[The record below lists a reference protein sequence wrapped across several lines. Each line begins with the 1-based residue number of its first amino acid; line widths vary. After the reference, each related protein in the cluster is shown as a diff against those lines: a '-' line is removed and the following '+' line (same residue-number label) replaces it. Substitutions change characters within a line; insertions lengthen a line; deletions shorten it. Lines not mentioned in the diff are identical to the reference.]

1 MTPVSEA
8 AQDAEPR
15 VAMSFYLE
23 QVAGEGED
31 AEPLVLVGYERSL
44 LGVFDGLGG
53 AGGTVYD
60 TPGGR
65 HTGAWFA
72 SRLARDVVAG
82 HMPEVVGAGPKIDG
96 ERTARLLAERLRKA
110 LVERLAEFD
119 VPRSSLRSK
128 LLKALPS
135 TMAVAYLVRDGAGGY
150 ACHCFWAGDS
160 RLYVIDPLAGAQ
172 QLTTDDLRSDNDA
185 MANLLDDSVMDNCL
199 SADTEFV
206 VHHRRVDLHPPF
218 IALAAS
224 DGCFGYVAS
233 PMHFEHLVLSGLDG
247 ASSPDGWREALRAA
261 VQAVAGDDA
270 TLALLAVGGDLAE
283 LKGAYRARLDTL
295 RTTYIEPMEE
305 VERQLRSAQQQ
316 ASELEQRRAT
326 LRAELWSRYKPDYER
341 HLAEAA
347 PAPEPPAAEPPAAEA
362 PAAEPQAAAAEAAPD
377 EEPKTP

>member
-1 MTPVSEA
+1 MSGA

-53 AGGTVYD
+53 AGGTVYE

-65 HTGAWFA
+65 HAGAWFA

-82 HMPEVVGAGPKIDG
+82 HMPEVVGAGPQIDG
-96 ERTARLLAERLRKA
+96 EQTARQLAERLRKA

-119 VPRSSLRSK
+119 APRSSLRSK

-135 TMAVAYLVRDGAGGY
+135 TMAVAYLVRGETGGY

-160 RLYVIDPLAGAQ
+160 RLYVIDPVAGAQ
-172 QLTTDDLRSDNDA
+172 QLTSDDLRSDNDA

-206 VHHRRVDLHPPF
+206 VHHRRVDLQPPF

-247 ASSPDGWREALRAA
+247 AASPDGWREALRSS

-270 TLALLAVGGDLAE
+270 TLALLALGGDLAE
-283 LKGAYRARLDTL
+283 LKGTYRTRLDTL

-305 VERQLRSAQQQ
+305 AERQTRSAQEQ
-316 ASELEQRRAT
+316 ADELEQRRGA
-326 LRAELWSRYKPDYER
+326 LRAELWSKYKPDYER
-341 HLAEAA
+341 HLSADAPT
-347 PAPEPPAAEPPAAEA
+347 PAPGSEPPADAEA
-362 PAAEPQAAAAEAAPD
+362 PSD